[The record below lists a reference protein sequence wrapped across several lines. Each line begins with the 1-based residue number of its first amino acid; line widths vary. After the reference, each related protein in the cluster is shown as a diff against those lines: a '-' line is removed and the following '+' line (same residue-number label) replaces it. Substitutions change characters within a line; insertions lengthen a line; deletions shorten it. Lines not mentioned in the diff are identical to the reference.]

1 MAPMPGAGN
10 RDLTRVSSR
19 DAGTEEEGSE
29 VSPMD
34 ARRQRAGPDLGLRRD
49 RAEETDRSPETLTE
63 VEVLRGVSR
72 AFGSSSDVEEAT
84 ASAVRWVQASVGQA
98 DAKVRI
104 FLIGSDGGLETV
116 VPRIEAADGPE
127 RWSERRHI
135 LEGRRPA
142 RSPVAGGQTLVT
154 IPLLTRGEPVGVL
167 EVVAPQTA
175 VEERW
180 TTMQAV
186 ASHVAIVLRNL
197 RHRAELT
204 ANLDG
209 LLEISALSGE
219 MVRART
225 PEDALRTAV
234 RFCNRR
240 FRVPAGGWLR
250 RGDLTRLDLVSS
262 WGLGT
267 AGGRRLRSQMATLR
281 NADLANGGEIHSTA
295 ERFAELAG
303 VDRADAV
310 VARDAVILVGRPS
323 AGAPFRLLEEVLD
336 DVLDHLVVVADAER
350 RNQRLDIG
358 IALTAHEVRGPL
370 VGAMAIIE
378 RLLMGRGDAEE
389 ADMLL
394 LRSRHQ
400 LEQLARLVDGLL
412 WWAVAGRPLELRPAD
427 LGSLVREAV
436 QACSIDPGTDRVILK
451 TSGAVPIL
459 ADPDHLRGAIANVLR
474 NALIYAPPETKVSVA
489 VGVED
494 GMARVIV
501 RDRGP
506 GIPASERELIF
517 DPLKRGA
524 AASLTR
530 AGNGLGLFIARRVME
545 AHRGAIW
552 LSSGRIG
559 ATFTMQI
566 PLRGTTHP

>member
-1 MAPMPGAGN
+1 M
-10 RDLTRVSSR
+10 
-19 DAGTEEEGSE
+19 
-29 VSPMD
+29 
-34 ARRQRAGPDLGLRRD
+34 
-49 RAEETDRSPETLTE
+49 
-63 VEVLRGVSR
+63 
-72 AFGSSSDVEEAT
+72 EEAT
-84 ASAVRWVQASVGQA
+84 SSAVRWVRAAVGEA
-98 DAKVRI
+98 GAKVRI

-116 VPRIEAADGPE
+116 VPRIEAADRPE
-127 RWSERRHI
+127 RWAERRQI

-142 RSPVAGGQTLVT
+142 RSPAAGGQTLVT
-154 IPLLTRGEPVGVL
+154 IPLLSRGEPVGLL
-167 EVVAPQTA
+167 EVAASQAA
-175 VEERW
+175 VDERG
-180 TTMQAV
+180 TTLQAV
-186 ASHVAIVLRNL
+186 ASHIAIVLGNL
-197 RHRAELT
+197 RHRADLT
-204 ANLDG
+204 ASLDA
-209 LLEISALSGE
+209 LLEVSALAGE

-225 PEDALRTAV
+225 PEDAVRTAV

-250 RGDLTRLDLVSS
+250 RGDLTRLELVSS

-267 AGGRRLRSQMATLR
+267 VGGKRLRGQLATLR
-281 NADLANGGEIHSTA
+281 NADLVSGAETRSTA
-295 ERFAELAG
+295 ERFAVIAG

-323 AGAPFRLLEEVLD
+323 NGAPFRILEEVLD

-378 RLLMGRGDAEE
+378 RLLMARGDEEE

-394 LRSRHQ
+394 RRSRQQ

-427 LGSLVREAV
+427 LGALVREAV
-436 QACSIDPGTDRVILK
+436 QACSIEPGTDRFTLK
-451 TSGAVPIL
+451 VSGEVPIM

-474 NALIYAPPETKVSVA
+474 NALIYAPPETGVSVSA
-489 VGVED
+489 GIED
-494 GMARVIV
+494 GMARVVV

-530 AGNGLGLFIARRVME
+530 AGNGLGLFIARRVLE

-552 LSSGRIG
+552 VSSGRIG
-559 ATFTMQI
+559 ATFTMQV
-566 PLRGTTHP
+566 PLRGTRRP